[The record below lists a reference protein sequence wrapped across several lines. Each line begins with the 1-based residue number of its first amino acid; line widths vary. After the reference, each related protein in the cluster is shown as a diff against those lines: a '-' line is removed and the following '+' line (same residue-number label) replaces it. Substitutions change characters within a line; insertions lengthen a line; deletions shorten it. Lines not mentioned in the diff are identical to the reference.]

1 MMLFRLSKTKY
12 ADDLSG
18 KGAEIAG
25 GRWNSNG
32 TPMIYTAESRAL
44 CIAELAMHL
53 PLGIVPKDFSF
64 ISFTIPD
71 NIPVFD
77 LPKDQLPF
85 NWNVYPHP
93 NETQEIGDRFVKENK
108 FLLMKVPSVIVEE
121 EFNYLINPSHKF
133 IQKIVVSVVTSFSF
147 NARLFNRKK

>member
-1 MMLFRLSKTKY
+1 MIVFRLSKTQY

-25 GRWNSNG
+25 GRWNSKG

-44 CIAELAMHL
+44 CIAELAMYL
-53 PLGIVPKDFSF
+53 PLGFVPKDFSF

-71 NIPVFD
+71 NIPVFN
-77 LPKDQLPF
+77 LQKDQLPF

-108 FLLMKVPSVIVEE
+108 YLLMKVPSVIVEE
-121 EFNYLINPSHKF
+121 EFNYLINPRHKF

>member
-25 GRWNSNG
+25 GRWNSKG

-71 NIPVFD
+71 NIPVFN
-77 LPKDQLPF
+77 LPKNQLLY

-93 NETQEIGDRFVKENK
+93 NETQEIGDLFVKENK
-108 FLLMKVPSVIVEE
+108 YLLMKVPSVVVEE
-121 EFNYLINPSHKF
+121 EYNYLINPRHKLM
-133 IQKIVVSVVTSFSF
+133 QKVQVSDLSPFKF
-147 NARLFNRKK
+147 NDRFFRK